1 MQKKLSKILV
11 LIVMVCLTFAGCTF
25 LTIDP
30 VKFYSATVA
39 TVGDEKITRQD
50 LRNAYESYGYYYY
63 VYQQKKTPAEAIK
76 ETLNTEIDKKMLF
89 NYCVKTKNYTLT
101 DDEMNELWNDVYNYF
116 DSLYANYKSKAYDR
130 LDITDPDTNEKQKN
144 IDSAFKAYEPYKK
157 SAEIS
162 WEKVDGK
169 TIYTIIDADND
180 EEDSTDIVI
189 GINWSDYTQIVGDP
203 NSENYTNYIKTVW
216 AKYTPSITE
225 NIYNEC
231 YNLAVKD
238 LVYKNRY
245 VRENGKAL
253 STEPEEVILR
263 EVKRIYWQN
272 YVAQMIGKLQDE
284 YDKLPNKY
292 DANAILTKYKDLVEE
307 SYIDYNASKESNL
320 EKYDGAMVGE
330 SAKADKV
337 YYHPNNNY
345 FYVNNLLLGF
355 DTDQKA
361 MVTREKATRSEADFN
376 DWLADYA
383 NEKLLNNDK
392 GVKIHDLE
400 TGEITGTTSAQ
411 YVLNYINNNLNG
423 SNYDKAN
430 LFNTA
435 IYMYGTDPGM
445 YNASM
450 PYIDSKDNT
459 SMVTEFNKAG
469 VKLDEAGVYGKI
481 SGLVLT
487 EYGYHILFYAGK
499 VNPVANNSALRY
511 DNLNNITLQ
520 DLAETTINYTSN
532 KTLFDLMFD
541 QVYGDYASK
550 YSAYEEKLLD
560 LISQTVEVHIYKSV
574 RDTALKNV

>member
-1 MQKKLSKILV
+1 
-11 LIVMVCLTFAGCTF
+11 
-25 LTIDP
+25 
-30 VKFYSATVA
+30 
-39 TVGDEKITRQD
+39 
-50 LRNAYESYGYYYY
+50 
-63 VYQQKKTPAEAIK
+63 
-76 ETLNTEIDKKMLF
+76 
-89 NYCVKTKNYTLT
+89 
-101 DDEMNELWNDVYNYF
+101 
-116 DSLYANYKSKAYDR
+116 
-130 LDITDPDTNEKQKN
+130 
-144 IDSAFKAYEPYKK
+144 
-157 SAEIS
+157 
-162 WEKVDGK
+162 
-169 TIYTIIDADND
+169 
-180 EEDSTDIVI
+180 
-189 GINWSDYTQIVGDP
+189 
-203 NSENYTNYIKTVW
+203 
-216 AKYTPSITE
+216 
-225 NIYNEC
+225 
-231 YNLAVKD
+231 
-238 LVYKNRY
+238 
-245 VRENGKAL
+245 
-253 STEPEEVILR
+253 
-263 EVKRIYWQN
+263 
-272 YVAQMIGKLQDE
+272 
-284 YDKLPNKY
+284 
-292 DANAILTKYKDLVEE
+292 
-307 SYIDYNASKESNL
+307 
-320 EKYDGAMVGE
+320 
-330 SAKADKV
+330 
-337 YYHPNNNY
+337 
-345 FYVNNLLLGF
+345 
-355 DTDQKA
+355 
-361 MVTREKATRSEADFN
+361 MVTREKATRSEADFK

-411 YVLNYINNNLNG
+411 YVLNYLNNNLNG

-430 LFNTA
+430 VFNTA